1 MFDRLFTVKLI
12 QLCGWRLLYFSCIHD
27 INYALHLNLISAR
40 TGSRLG
46 KKQEVINEEILE
58 HKKMVEHK
66 KTSVAVKPG

>member
-1 MFDRLFTVKLI
+1 MRKVLAKKDDTT
-12 QLCGWRLLYFSCIHD
+12 
-27 INYALHLNLISAR
+27 NAAR

-46 KKQEVINEEILE
+46 KKQEVINEAALE